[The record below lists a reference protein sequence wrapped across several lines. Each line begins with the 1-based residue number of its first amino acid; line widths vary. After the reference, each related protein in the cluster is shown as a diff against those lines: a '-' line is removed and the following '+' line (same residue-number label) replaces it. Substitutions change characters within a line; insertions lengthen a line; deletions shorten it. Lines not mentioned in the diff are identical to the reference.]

1 MEEVFILGAARTPL
15 GKLSGSLSSIP
26 APTLGAIAIKGAL
39 ERAELKPEQVDYTLM
54 GNVLQAGVG
63 QAPARQAAISAGIPV
78 TASAITVN
86 KVCASG
92 LTASVLGA
100 GMIRL
105 GDAGIVVAGG
115 MESMSLAPHLLKGSR
130 NGIRLGNWEM
140 VDSLVQDGLWCA
152 LAGQDMAS
160 AAEAI
165 GERHGVTRE
174 QQDAFALRSH
184 QRAVAAKMEG
194 SFRDEIVPV
203 TVETH
208 RSSIVVEN
216 DEGPR
221 TETSLEALGN
231 LIPAFSQGRSVTAG
245 NASQISDGAAA
256 VILAGTSTVARLGLD
271 PIARISGY
279 AHAGVEPARLFE
291 GPVAATHALEEKTGL
306 KLADFDLI
314 ETNEAFAAQVLANG
328 IALEYDWDKV
338 NIHGGAVALG
348 HPLGASGARILV
360 TLLHAL
366 IQKGGRRGMATIC
379 HGGGGGVALSIELL

>member
-1 MEEVFILGAARTPL
+1 VEEVFILGAARTPL

-165 GERHGVTRE
+165 G
-174 QQDAFALRSH
+174 
-184 QRAVAAKMEG
+184 
-194 SFRDEIVPV
+194 
-203 TVETH
+203 
-208 RSSIVVEN
+208 
-216 DEGPR
+216 
-221 TETSLEALGN
+221 
-231 LIPAFSQGRSVTAG
+231 
-245 NASQISDGAAA
+245 
-256 VILAGTSTVARLGLD
+256 
-271 PIARISGY
+271 
-279 AHAGVEPARLFE
+279 
-291 GPVAATHALEEKTGL
+291 
-306 KLADFDLI
+306 
-314 ETNEAFAAQVLANG
+314 
-328 IALEYDWDKV
+328 
-338 NIHGGAVALG
+338 
-348 HPLGASGARILV
+348 
-360 TLLHAL
+360 
-366 IQKGGRRGMATIC
+366 
-379 HGGGGGVALSIELL
+379 

>member
-15 GKLSGSLSSIP
+15 GKLSGSLSTVP

-39 ERAELKPEQVDYTLM
+39 ERAGVSPEQVDYTLM

-63 QAPARQAAISAGIPV
+63 QAPARQAAINAGIPV
-78 TASAITVN
+78 IASAMTVN

-105 GDAGIVVAGG
+105 GDAEIVVAGG
-115 MESMSLAPHLLKGSR
+115 MENMSLAPHLLKGSR
-130 NGIRLGNWEM
+130 NGVRLGNWEM
-140 VDSLVQDGLWCA
+140 ADSMMQDGLWCT

-165 GERHGVTRE
+165 GDKHGVTRE
-174 QQDAFALRSH
+174 EQDAFALRSH
-184 QRAVAAKMEG
+184 QRAMAAAMEG

-203 TVETH
+203 TVATR
-208 RSSIVVEN
+208 RSSILVEK

-221 TETSLEALGN
+221 AETSLEALGN
-231 LIPAFSQGRSVTAG
+231 LRPAFSQGKSVTAG

-256 VILAGTSTVARLGLD
+256 VVLAGASTVERLGLN
-271 PIARISGY
+271 PVARISGY
-279 AHAGVEPARLFE
+279 SHAGVDPAWLFE
-291 GPVAATHALEEKTGL
+291 GPVAATLALEAKTGL
-306 KLADFDLI
+306 KLEDFDLV
-314 ETNEAFAAQVLANG
+314 ETNEAFAAQALANG
-328 IALEYDWDKV
+328 VALKYDWNKV

-366 IQKGGRRGMATIC
+366 KQKGGRRGLATIC
-379 HGGGGGVALSIELL
+379 HGGGGGVALSVELV

>member
-15 GKLSGSLSSIP
+15 GKLSGSLSSVP

-39 ERAELKPEQVDYTLM
+39 ERAGVSPEQVDYTLM

-63 QAPARQAAISAGIPV
+63 QAPARQAAINAGIPV
-78 TASAITVN
+78 TASAMTVN

-105 GDAGIVVAGG
+105 GDAEIVVAGG
-115 MESMSLAPHLLKGSR
+115 MENMSLAPHLLKGSR
-130 NGIRLGNWEM
+130 NGVPLGNWEM
-140 VDSLVQDGLWCA
+140 ADSMVQDGLWCT

-165 GERHGVTRE
+165 GDKHGVTRQ

-184 QRAVAAKMEG
+184 QRAVAAVMEG

-203 TVETH
+203 TVETR
-208 RSSIVVEN
+208 RSSILVEN

-221 TETSLEALGN
+221 AETSLEALSN
-231 LIPAFSQGRSVTAG
+231 LTPAFSQGRSVTAG

-256 VILAGTSTVARLGLD
+256 VILAGTSTVERLGLN
-271 PIARISGY
+271 PIAKISGY
-279 AHAGVEPARLFE
+279 SHAGVDPAWLFE
-291 GPVAATHALEEKTGL
+291 GPVAATRALEAKTGL
-306 KLADFDLI
+306 KLADFDLV
-314 ETNEAFAAQVLANG
+314 ETNEAFAAQALANG
-328 IALEYDWDKV
+328 VALEYDWDRV

-366 IQKGGRRGMATIC
+366 RQKGGRRGLATIC
-379 HGGGGGVALSIELL
+379 HGGGGGVALSVELV

>member
-15 GKLSGSLSSIP
+15 GKLSGSLSTVP

-39 ERAELKPEQVDYTLM
+39 ERARVSPEQVDYTLM

-63 QAPARQAAISAGIPV
+63 QAPARQAAINAGIPA
-78 TASAITVN
+78 TASAMTVN

-105 GDAGIVVAGG
+105 GDAEIVVAGG
-115 MESMSLAPHLLKGSR
+115 MENMSLAPHLLKGSR
-130 NGIRLGNWEM
+130 NGVRLGNWEM
-140 VDSLVQDGLWCA
+140 ADSMVQDGLWCT

-165 GERHGVTRE
+165 GDKHGVTRD

-184 QRAVAAKMEG
+184 QRAMAAAMGG
-194 SFRDEIVPV
+194 SFQAEIAPV
-203 TVETH
+203 TVATR
-208 RSSIVVEN
+208 RSSILIEN

-221 TETSLEALGN
+221 SETSLEALGN
-231 LIPAFSQGRSVTAG
+231 LQPAFSQGKSVTAG

-256 VILAGTSTVARLGLD
+256 VVLAGASTVERLGLK

-279 AHAGVEPARLFE
+279 SHAGVDPARLFE
-291 GPVAATHALEEKTGL
+291 GPVAATRALEAKTGL
-306 KLADFDLI
+306 KLADFDLV
-314 ETNEAFAAQVLANG
+314 ETNEAFAAQALANG
-328 IALEYDWDKV
+328 VALEYDWEKV

-366 IQKGGRRGMATIC
+366 MQKGGRRGLATIC
-379 HGGGGGVALSIELL
+379 HGGGGGVALSIELV

>member
-15 GKLSGSLSSIP
+15 GKLSGSLSSVP

-39 ERAELKPEQVDYTLM
+39 ERAGVSPEQVDYTLM

-63 QAPARQAAISAGIPV
+63 QAPARQAAINAGIPV
-78 TASAITVN
+78 TASAMTVN

-92 LTASVLGA
+92 LTATVLGA

-105 GDAGIVVAGG
+105 GDAEIVVAGG
-115 MESMSLAPHLLKGSR
+115 MENMSLAPHLLKGSR
-130 NGIRLGNWEM
+130 NGVKLGNWEM
-140 VDSLVQDGLWCA
+140 ADSMVQDGLWCT
-152 LAGQDMAS
+152 LAGQDMAW

-165 GERHGVTRE
+165 GDKHGVTRE
-174 QQDAFALRSH
+174 QQDAFALQSH
-184 QRAVAAKMEG
+184 QRAVAAGMEG

-203 TVETH
+203 TVETR
-208 RSSIVVEN
+208 RSSIVVET

-221 TETSLEALGN
+221 AGTSLEALSN
-231 LIPAFSQGRSVTAG
+231 LSPAFSQGRSVTAG

-256 VILAGTSTVARLGLD
+256 VVLAGTSTVERLGLN

-279 AHAGVEPARLFE
+279 AHAGVNPAWLFE
-291 GPVAATHALEEKTGL
+291 GPVAATHALEAKTGL
-306 KLADFDLI
+306 KLEDFDLV
-314 ETNEAFAAQVLANG
+314 ETNEAFAAQALANG
-328 IALEYDWDKV
+328 VALEYDWDRV
-338 NIHGGAVALG
+338 NVHGGAVALG

-366 IQKGGRRGMATIC
+366 MQKGGRRGLATIC
-379 HGGGGGVALSIELL
+379 HGGGGGVALSVELV